1 MKEFHRKRKN
11 RDGMALKV
19 SVERQGE
26 RGRGREELLDE
37 IINTKELRIETLSMW
52 KATYLKRKFFKYIE
66 SEMRKHPDGLEIE
79 DLVYD
84 GANVTGLSS
93 KTTREYL
100 KEKYKKTGPYSLR
113 DGYLLWKVR
122 YLEQFYK
129 EEIKKFT
136 K

>member
-1 MKEFHRKRKN
+1 LE
-11 RDGMALKV
+11 LKV
-19 SVERQGE
+19 SVEKERG

-37 IINTKELRIETLSMW
+37 IILSKDLKYETISMW
-52 KATYLKRKFFKYIE
+52 KSHVLKKKFFDYIE
-66 SEMRKHPDGLEIE
+66 SEMRKHPDGLEVE

-100 KEKYKKTGPYSLR
+100 KEKYKKTGPYRLV
-113 DGYLLWKVR
+113 DGYLLWKIR
-122 YLEQFYK
+122 YLDQYYND
-129 EEIKKFT
+129 EIKKYS